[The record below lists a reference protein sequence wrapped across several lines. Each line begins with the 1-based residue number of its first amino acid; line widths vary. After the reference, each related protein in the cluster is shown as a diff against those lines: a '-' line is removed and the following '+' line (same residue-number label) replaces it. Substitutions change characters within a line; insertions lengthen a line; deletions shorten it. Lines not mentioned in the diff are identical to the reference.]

1 MPGAKLRVTGG
12 NAAGSVIEIAGE
24 LIVGRSAEGEGQL
37 GGDPELSRRHARI
50 FAEPGGGL
58 AVEDLGSTNGT
69 YVNGQRVT
77 GTQPL
82 PPGATL
88 RLGQTDLVVEAA
100 EDAAATQLGG
110 AAPTAIGETPVVSP
124 VPPVPPTPPVPAGGP
139 PAPPVPSVPPAP
151 PSPAMAPP
159 PPPQAAPPPPPAYPA
174 AAPAPAAPAP
184 GAPPPAAPGYPGT
197 PAPAG
202 SGGGNR
208 GRLIVAA
215 IVGLLVIGGA
225 IAAVILL
232 TGGEDEKKKA
242 DLPVEG
248 PPALV
253 SAAKAAEC
261 TAVTEPSE
269 GADHVGVPPRYK
281 SNPPHSGDHTLAA
294 ASDGRYQKAPP
305 IGELVHALEHGR
317 IVMWHKPG
325 DKEVADELLKIGN
338 ADPEHMILTP
348 NQTGME
354 FQVAATAWT
363 HLLGCPEWN
372 DKVPAAIEAFRD
384 AYRDKG
390 PELVP

>member
-1 MPGAKLRVTGG
+1 MPGTRLRVTAG
-12 NAAGSVIEIAGE
+12 NAAGTVIEIADE
-24 LIVGRSAEGEGQL
+24 LVVGRASEGEGQL

-50 FAEPGGGL
+50 YAEPGGGL

-69 YVNGQRVT
+69 FVNGQRVG

-88 RLGQTDLVVEAA
+88 RLGQTDLVVESV
-100 EDAAATQLGG
+100 EDAAATEIGG
-110 AAPTAIGETPVVSP
+110 AAPTAMGD
-124 VPPVPPTPPVPAGGP
+124 VPATP
-139 PAPPVPSVPPAP
+139 PAPPAPAMGPPAV
-151 PSPAMAPP
+151 PP
-159 PPPQAAPPPPPAYPA
+159 PPPPPAAGPPPPGQQPPPPGTAPPAYPA
-174 AAPAPAAPAP
+174 A
-184 GAPPPAAPGYPGT
+184 

-215 IVGLLVIGGA
+215 IVGLLVVGGV
-225 IAAVILL
+225 IAAVLLL
-232 TGGEDEKKKA
+232 TGGDDKEEKA

-253 SAAKAAEC
+253 SAARAAEC

-269 GADHVGVPPRYK
+269 GANHVGVPPRYR

-294 ASDGRYQKAPP
+294 AEDGKRYDKQPP

-317 IVMWHKPG
+317 IIMWHKPG

-338 ADPEHMILTP
+338 KDAEHMILTP
-348 NQTGME
+348 NETGME
-354 FQVAATAWT
+354 YEAAATAWT